1 MQLIYGSLSLC
12 RFFTVPFVL
21 FIPPPEAIQCGY
33 QVWTYTHMLKTKE
46 IPKRMGL
53 KQQDGEI
60 ICL

>member
-1 MQLIYGSLSLC
+1 MALSLC

-46 IPKRMGL
+46 IPTRMGL